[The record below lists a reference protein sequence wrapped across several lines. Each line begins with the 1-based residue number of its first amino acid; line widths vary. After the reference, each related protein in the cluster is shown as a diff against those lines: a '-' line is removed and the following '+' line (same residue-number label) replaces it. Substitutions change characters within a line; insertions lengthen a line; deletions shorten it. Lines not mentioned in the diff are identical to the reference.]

1 MFLYKKI
8 SLSDNQ
14 KAIFWSFFEKV
25 GSFIANFILQIILA
39 RLLLPDDF
47 AVLMMLV
54 IFISVSQVF
63 IDGGFATVL
72 IQKQDCD
79 EIDYNTVFVFNVL
92 ISIAFYILFYGL
104 APYIES
110 FYNFNGLALVIRIY
124 FLTLIINA
132 ISMINR
138 LLLIKCLRF
147 NTIAKINTSAIL
159 LAAIPTIILAYLGF
173 GYWTLVC
180 QNLVTTLLMTIGYI
194 ISSKWTPSFKF
205 SWNSLRAMFPFGFK
219 VFIVDLFYSIYNNLY
234 SLLIG
239 KRYSPNDLGYYDR
252 GKVLGSM
259 GPIGFSDFFMR
270 ALYPIQSKMNS
281 NEDLE
286 RSYNRAFECSALLII
301 PISVFVSMFSEET
314 IFILYGNN
322 WLSAAAYTSI
332 MSIGFVL
339 YPFHSLNTN
348 MLKVK
353 ARGDY
358 LLKSELIKKILGITI
373 AFLLIRYE
381 LYVLLVGWLIST
393 WIDFIISEIYL
404 YKSFSFSLKK
414 SLKSFMSVG
423 FISIFLSSLL
433 KILVS
438 IWIHD
443 KVLVFLL
450 SAAVFCLVYMVIFRK
465 KLLRILFNRS

>member
-147 NTIAKINTSAIL
+147 NTIAKINT
-159 LAAIPTIILAYLGF
+159 
-173 GYWTLVC
+173 
-180 QNLVTTLLMTIGYI
+180 
-194 ISSKWTPSFKF
+194 
-205 SWNSLRAMFPFGFK
+205 
-219 VFIVDLFYSIYNNLY
+219 
-234 SLLIG
+234 
-239 KRYSPNDLGYYDR
+239 
-252 GKVLGSM
+252 
-259 GPIGFSDFFMR
+259 
-270 ALYPIQSKMNS
+270 
-281 NEDLE
+281 
-286 RSYNRAFECSALLII
+286 
-301 PISVFVSMFSEET
+301 
-314 IFILYGNN
+314 
-322 WLSAAAYTSI
+322 
-332 MSIGFVL
+332 
-339 YPFHSLNTN
+339 
-348 MLKVK
+348 
-353 ARGDY
+353 
-358 LLKSELIKKILGITI
+358 
-373 AFLLIRYE
+373 
-381 LYVLLVGWLIST
+381 
-393 WIDFIISEIYL
+393 
-404 YKSFSFSLKK
+404 
-414 SLKSFMSVG
+414 
-423 FISIFLSSLL
+423 
-433 KILVS
+433 
-438 IWIHD
+438 
-443 KVLVFLL
+443 
-450 SAAVFCLVYMVIFRK
+450 
-465 KLLRILFNRS
+465 